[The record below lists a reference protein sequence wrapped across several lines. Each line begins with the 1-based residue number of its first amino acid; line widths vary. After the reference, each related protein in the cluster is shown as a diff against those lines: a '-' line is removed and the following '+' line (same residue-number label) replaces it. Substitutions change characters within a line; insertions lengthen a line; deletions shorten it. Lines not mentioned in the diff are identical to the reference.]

1 MDERKII
8 ISDENN
14 ETIDIM
20 LQSDFVTYET
30 DNFERV
36 DLSSIINDIS
46 PNAYG
51 PWSSGIWRYG
61 RKSVEYRNYAAIV
74 SAILL
79 ITGYPA
85 ASSAVYLLA
94 DRYIDNFVTEL
105 YFKRMTQYRND
116 LENRIYQ
123 GRQTTVFY
131 FDSEY
136 SDYADTFVHT
146 WTGDATN

>member
-1 MDERKII
+1 
-8 ISDENN
+8 
-14 ETIDIM
+14 M

-94 DRYIDNFVTEL
+94 GRYIDNFVTEL

-123 GRQTTVFY
+123 GRQITVFY

-136 SDYADTFVHT
+136 SDYVDTFVHT
-146 WTGDATN
+146 WTGDAVN